1 MTNCLKKIHLYMYHE
16 SVKML
21 AGNIYIHWPF
31 IIHQFEIR
39 TSMRFNAIN
48 YKSNSIA
55 APFGFTLLL
64 AAILHNCALEIPYST
79 TRTVTVFRAIINF
92 LKNNIRNHINK

>member
-1 MTNCLKKIHLYMYHE
+1 MIHFILEKETKTMTNCLKKIHLYMYHE

-21 AGNIYIHWPF
+21 AGNINIHWPF

-39 TSMRFNAIN
+39 TSTRFNAIN
-48 YKSNSIA
+48 YKSNNNIA

-64 AAILHNCALEIPYST
+64 AAILTSKLC
-79 TRTVTVFRAIINF
+79 V
-92 LKNNIRNHINK
+92 RNSIQHH